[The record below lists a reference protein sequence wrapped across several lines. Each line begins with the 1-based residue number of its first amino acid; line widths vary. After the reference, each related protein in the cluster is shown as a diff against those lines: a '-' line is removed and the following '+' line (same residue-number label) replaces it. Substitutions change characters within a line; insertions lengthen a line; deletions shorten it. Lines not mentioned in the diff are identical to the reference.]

1 MINKI
6 IYNIMII
13 RKIIFI
19 LEYIPSCVPWDES
32 CHFGKRWVVAVLIVP
47 TLFVSLSKSKLAT
60 SDVITCSLRFLF
72 YLLQKMDFSEILE
85 PI

>member
-6 IYNIMII
+6 IYNIMIT
-13 RKIIFI
+13 RKINFI

-60 SDVITCSLRFLF
+60 SDDITCGLHLF